1 VGSIDLMSTVH
12 SKTHRAG
19 RSFVVLGVLL
29 FVLTGCGAAG
39 VAQSSL
45 VTSSDID
52 GSGDATATA
61 EAEEPAAEA
70 AGCPA
75 TPAEMPAG
83 AASAE
88 IADVDGDGENDTEWY
103 SEASSPFTYGITTAS
118 GATHTLTDDLA
129 GPGTHSGWTATLHN
143 GVVVTVLDDGRSASL
158 HAFVDCEYVTPIGVD
173 GRPYTFDMQNLR
185 GNGTGVGCLE
195 VEGGLEL
202 NGLQVAEKHG
212 DTYALMATGITV
224 SENGLSAMNGYTAVS
239 GSVPEDDRRVSAAQ
253 TSSCANAAVVSTS
266 GH

>member
-1 VGSIDLMSTVH
+1 MSTVH

-45 VTSSDID
+45 VTSSETDD
-52 GSGDATATA
+52 TTDATSSDDADDA
-61 EAEEPAAEA
+61 GEPAAEA
-70 AGCPA
+70 TGCPA

-83 AASAE
+83 VVSAE

-103 SEASSPFTYGITTAS
+103 SESSSPFTYGITTAS

-129 GPGTHSGWTATLHN
+129 GPGAHSGWTAALHN

-239 GSVPEDDRRVSAAQ
+239 GSVPEDDRRVTAAQ
-253 TSSCANAAVVSTS
+253 TSTCANAAVVSTS
-266 GH
+266 GQ

>member
-1 VGSIDLMSTVH
+1 MSTVH

-45 VTSSDID
+45 VTSSETDD
-52 GSGDATATA
+52 TTDATSSDDADDA
-61 EAEEPAAEA
+61 GEPAAEA
-70 AGCPA
+70 TGCPA

-83 AASAE
+83 VVSAE

-118 GATHTLTDDLA
+118 GATHSLTDDLA
-129 GPGTHSGWTATLHN
+129 GPGAHSGWTAALHN

-185 GNGTGVGCLE
+185 GFGTGVGCLE

-202 NGLQVAEKHG
+202 NGFQLSENRG
-212 DTYALMATGITV
+212 DTYSLMSTGISV
-224 SENGLSAMNGYTAVS
+224 STDGLSAMNGYTAVDS
-239 GSVPEDDRRVSAAQ
+239 DLPPDDRMVDVAQ
-253 TSSCANAAVVSTS
+253 SSTCATTPLVSTS